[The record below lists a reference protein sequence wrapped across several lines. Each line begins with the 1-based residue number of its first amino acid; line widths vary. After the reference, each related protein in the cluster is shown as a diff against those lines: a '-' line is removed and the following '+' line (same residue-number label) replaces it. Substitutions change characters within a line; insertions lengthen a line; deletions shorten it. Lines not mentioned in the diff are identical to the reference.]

1 MGDERR
7 ERRNETYCKAI
18 MGALKINPYID
29 DSVSIRVTD
38 FELLDV
44 SFYRTIVLRDM

>member
-29 DSVSIRVTD
+29 DSVSIRVTG
-38 FELLDV
+38 
-44 SFYRTIVLRDM
+44 RMVLAPCGGIH